1 MSQTTVFYVLG
12 ITLVLCAVGVAI
24 IGLRNRDFPSPA
36 MLRGG
41 IALFVTLVAATA
53 TFALLQS
60 RQAQT
65 DRREKQAAE
74 KLGGSATQTTAATPS
89 KVSGPGGTL
98 KLAANRT
105 ALAFDTTK
113 LQSKPGKVTIDFAN
127 PAALQHDVVIQKGST
142 DLAKSPLIASGNTS
156 VSAELAPGTYTFYC
170 NVPGHRDAGMQGT
183 LTVK

>member
-1 MSQTTVFYVLG
+1 MQSALFFVLG
-12 ITLVLCAVGVAI
+12 IVLIATALGISA
-24 IGLRNRDFPSPA
+24 IGLRNRSFPSPA
-36 MLRGG
+36 MLRAG

-53 TFALLQS
+53 TFAVLES

-65 DRREKQAAE
+65 DRREMLAAE
-74 KLGGSATQTTAATPS
+74 KQGGQATQTTAPTPA
-89 KVSGPGGTL
+89 KVSGPGGTV
-98 KLAANRT
+98 KLAANKI
-105 ALAFDTTK
+105 ALAFDTTT

-127 PAALQHDVVIQKGST
+127 PSALQHDVVIQKGST
-142 DLAKSPLIASGNTS
+142 DLAKSELIASGNTS